1 MNLTFEDVAYGV
13 DETEILTDI
22 SLSLESGEI
31 VTIIGPS
38 GAGKTTLLRLAAL
51 FEQPTAGVIHCDGA
65 DPWMLSRD
73 NRLAIRRRIGMVFQQ
88 ASLFDASVAR
98 NVDIGRRVRRPW
110 PQRIRDFIARLF
122 LRRLDDSDSPTVD
135 ERTLEALE
143 LVGLRDAWDR
153 DPSSLSGGEA
163 QRVSF
168 ARALAADPDLLL
180 LDEPTSDLDPRNTAI
195 LEQAIERAR
204 ERDHGVLLA
213 THDMHQAERVS
224 DRVAFLLEG
233 ELVEVGPPDRVFE
246 NPRDD
251 RTARFVRGDLLYDD
265 NELFA

>member
-1 MNLTFEDVAYGV
+1 MNLTLDGVSYGV
-13 DETEILTDI
+13 DDTEILRDV
-22 SLSLESGEI
+22 SLALESGEI

-51 FEQPTAGVIHCDGA
+51 FERPTDGA
-65 DPWMLSRD
+65 IRYDGTDPWGLSRD
-73 NRLAIRRRIGMVFQQ
+73 ERLAVRRRIAMVFQQ
-88 ASLFDASVAR
+88 ASLFDAPVAR

-110 PQRIRDFIARLF
+110 
-122 LRRLDDSDSPTVD
+122 LRRIGGFLERLLPRRFDDSPAVD

-153 DPSSLSGGEA
+153 DPASLSGGEA

-168 ARALAADPDLLL
+168 ARALAAEPELLV

-195 LEQAIERAR
+195 LERAIERAR
-204 ERDHGVLLA
+204 ERNHGVLLA
-213 THDMHQAERVS
+213 THDMHQAERIS

-233 ELVEVGPPDRVFE
+233 ELVEVGPPDRVLK
-246 NPRDD
+246 NPQDE

>member
-1 MNLTFEDVAYGV
+1 MNLEFTDVSYGV
-13 DETEILTDI
+13 DDTEILTDI
-22 SLSLESGEI
+22 SLALESGEI

-51 FEQPTAGVIHCDGA
+51 FEQPTDGTIRCDGT
-65 DPWMLSRD
+65 DPWGLSRD
-73 NRLAIRRRIGMVFQQ
+73 DRLAIRRRIGMVFQQ
-88 ASLFDASVAR
+88 ASLFDAPVAR

-110 PQRIRDFIARLF
+110 PQRIRGFLERL
-122 LRRLDDSDSPTVD
+122 LPRRLDDSPAVD

-153 DPSSLSGGEA
+153 DPASLSGGEA

-168 ARALAADPDLLL
+168 ARALAADPDLLV

-195 LEQAIERAR
+195 LERAIERAR
-204 ERDHGVLLA
+204 EHDHGVLLA
-213 THDMHQAERVS
+213 THDMHQAERIS

-233 ELVEVGPPDRVFE
+233 ELVEVGPSDRVFE
-246 NPRDD
+246 NPRDE